1 MFEIYWQKK
10 ANMKIVDL
18 EMVDYHGG
26 SIRVYAKKSNYFS
39 SKIIKNLIKKE
50 TQLGVFDFKTYY
62 ALMELWTKN
71 KLKIFENVS
80 EIKSKNGHVI
90 AVGAAAKGNTMM
102 NFAGIRPDLIHYVVD
117 KNPAKQGKYMPGS
130 RIPIKTEEYLRHDEP
145 NYIIILP
152 WNLKNEVIEQLEYI
166 KQKGTQFVT
175 FIPAMEVI

>member
-1 MFEIYWQKK
+1 M
-10 ANMKIVDL
+10 L
-18 EMVDYHGG
+18 
-26 SIRVYAKKSNYFS
+26 
-39 SKIIKNLIKKE
+39 
-50 TQLGVFDFKTYY
+50 
-62 ALMELWTKN
+62 
-71 KLKIFENVS
+71 
-80 EIKSKNGHVI
+80 
-90 AVGAAAKGNTMM
+90 

-130 RIPIKTEEYLRHDEP
+130 RIPIKTEEYLMHDEP